1 MAVDPSIPMKKFLLL
16 YLLLLLGLS
25 SFKGPAPVK
34 VDGGLILGSLHEKI
48 CIYKGIP
55 FAAPP
60 VGPLRWKAPQAVIPW
75 KGIRKC
81 TQFGPSPM
89 QASPAP
95 FSMWSE
101 EFLIPK
107 QPIREDCLYLNVWTG
122 AQSAQEKRPV
132 LVWIYGGGFMG
143 GGSAVPIYDGEAMA
157 KKGIIFVSI
166 NYRVGNFGFF
176 AHPEL
181 TQESGNH
188 ASGNY
193 GLMDQIAALKW
204 VQRNIRNFGGD
215 PDRVTIAGQSAG
227 SMSVNALV
235 ASPQAKGLFKQ
246 AIAESGAN
254 FTSPHPSLAQAEEAG
269 IKFMHSL
276 EAASLEE
283 LRKKPAEAILK
294 MDAGLR
300 GPILDGYILPEP
312 IAQIFASHQQNPV
325 SLLTGWNEEEGI
337 LRGPLLKAEDYQ
349 HYLYQQYGS
358 EGNAF
363 LRHYPASNE
372 AEATKSQYELAR
384 DLIFG
389 VQNYAWANAQSR
401 QGQPVYVYRFTRKVP
416 GTGEYAKY
424 GAFHTGEVA
433 YAYDNLAFL
442 HRPWQSTDRDLARIM
457 STYWLNFI
465 TTGNPNGKN
474 VPNWPLYT
482 TQDKKI
488 INLGKEVKAEVLPDA
503 ERLDFLFEKVKK

>member
-1 MAVDPSIPMKKFLLL
+1 MKKSLFFYCLLL
-16 YLLLLLGLS
+16 ISLS
-25 SFKGPAPVK
+25 SFKGPAPVR
-34 VDGGLILGSLHEKI
+34 VEGGLISGSTSGNI
-48 CIYKGIP
+48 RTYKGIP

-60 VGPLRWKAPQAVIPW
+60 VGTLRWKAPQAVKPW
-75 KGIRKC
+75 KGTRTC

-95 FSMWSE
+95 FSMWSQ

-122 AQSAQEKRPV
+122 AKSAQEKRPV
-132 LVWIYGGGFMG
+132 LVWIYGGGFMS

-157 KKGIIFVSI
+157 RKGIVFVSI
-166 NYRVGNFGFF
+166 NYRVGTFGFF

-181 TQESGNH
+181 TQESGHN

-193 GLMDQIAALKW
+193 GLMDQIAALQW
-204 VQRNIRNFGGD
+204 VQKNIRNFGGD
-215 PDRVTIAGQSAG
+215 PGRVTIAGQSAG
-227 SMSVNALV
+227 AMSVNCLV
-235 ASPQAKGLFKQ
+235 ASPQAKGLFQQ

-254 FTSPHPSLAQAEEAG
+254 FTSAHPGLAQAEEAG
-269 IKFMHSL
+269 IRFMHTL

-283 LRKKPAEAILK
+283 LRRKPAEALLK
-294 MDAGLR
+294 TDLGLR

-312 IAQIFASHQQNPV
+312 IYQIFSTHQQNPV
-325 SLLTGWNEEEGI
+325 TLLTGWNEEEGL
-337 LRGPLLKAEDYQ
+337 LRSPLKKAEEYQ
-349 HYLYQQYGS
+349 QQLRQQYGS
-358 EGNAF
+358 EAGAF
-363 LRHYPASNE
+363 LRHYPARNE
-372 AEATKSQYELAR
+372 AEATRSQYDLAR

-389 VQNYAWANAQSR
+389 VQNYAWANVQS
-401 QGQPVYVYRFTRKVP
+401 QQNKPVYVYRFTRKVP
-416 GTGEYAKY
+416 GTGEYARY

-442 HRPWQSTDRDLARIM
+442 HRPWQAADRDLARIM

-465 TTGNPNGKN
+465 TTGDPNGKN

-482 TQDKKI
+482 TQAKKI
-488 INLGKEVKAEVLPDA
+488 INLGSEVKAEALPDA
-503 ERLDFLFEKVKK
+503 ERLEFLFKIVKR